1 MRKTGQGQR
10 EQYGSPVPLTAG
22 VSSGRGS
29 RTFGLRRAA
38 GDREA
43 DSPGGRRR
51 ELLALFRLAVRR
63 QVPADPK
70 SNPGMDTRSIDCPS
84 TRSIVRTMA
93 ISSGA
98 MNVKASPV
106 CAARPVRP
114 MRWT

>member
-1 MRKTGQGQR
+1 MRTAGKALQ
-10 EQYGSPVPLTAG
+10 EQCAANDSLTADITSTG
-22 VSSGRGS
+22 GACDS
-29 RTFGLRRAA
+29 RPATCEL
-38 GDREA
+38 
-43 DSPGGRRR
+43 DSLPARRR
-51 ELLALFRLAVRR
+51 ELLALFSLAVLRH
-63 QVPADPK
+63 VATDPK
-70 SNPGMDTRSIDCPS
+70 SNPGMETRSIDCPS